1 MNTIALDFSTSA
13 LIDAIEANYFDA
25 WSDFGRFGGEVLA
38 NEEILRVVSLL
49 PYIPYNGVLRVIWQN
64 NDIDAKIRVN
74 LAYFKAR
81 NAPMLWT
88 VSPSTKPPDLAQHLV
103 SQGFRLVQELVGM
116 AVDLDQLS
124 EDIVLPHSTVVQE
137 VKDLHSL
144 RQFVDLV
151 AWKWHLPPAGNELM
165 FSFQQQLGVGVDK
178 SRRRWL
184 AYQNNE
190 PVAKAFLTMG
200 AGVAGIYGVSTIPA
214 VRRQG
219 IGRAITL
226 TALLAARQLGY
237 RIGVL
242 HSTQIGEGVYRS
254 LGFQEYCRLYIY
266 GLE

>member
-1 MNTIALDFSTSA
+1 MNTIALDFSTPA
-13 LIDAIEANYFDA
+13 LIESIEANYFDA
-25 WSDFGRFGGEVLA
+25 WSDFGRFGGEVFA
-38 NEEILRVVSLL
+38 DAEILRVASPL

-64 NDIDAKIRVN
+64 NDIDAKIQAN

-88 VSPSTKPPDLAQHLV
+88 VSPSTQPPDLAQHLV
-103 SQGFRLVQELVGM
+103 GQGFRLVQELVGM
-116 AVDLDQLS
+116 AMDLDKLS
-124 EDIVLPHSTVVQE
+124 EHTVLPHSTVLQE
-137 VKDLHSL
+137 VNDLRSL

-151 AWKWHLPPAGNELM
+151 AWKWHLPPAGNDLM

-178 SRRRWL
+178 PRRRWL

-190 PVAKAFLTMG
+190 PVAKAFLSLG
-200 AGVAGIYGVSTIPA
+200 AGVAGIYGVSTMPA

-242 HSTQIGEGVYRS
+242 HSTQMGEGVYRS
-254 LGFQEYCRLYIY
+254 LGFQEYCRLHLY